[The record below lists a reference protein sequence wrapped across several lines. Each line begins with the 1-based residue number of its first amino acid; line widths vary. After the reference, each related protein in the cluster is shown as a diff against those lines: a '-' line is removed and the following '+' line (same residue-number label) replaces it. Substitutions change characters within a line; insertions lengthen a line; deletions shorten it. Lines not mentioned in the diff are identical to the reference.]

1 MDTVILN
8 NDSKSD
14 LKLLINLAKKLGI
27 KAKFLNEEGKEDIG
41 ILNAIKQGRTG
52 EYVNT
57 DNFVKKLRK

>member
-8 NDSKSD
+8 SDSKSD

-27 KAKFLNEEGKEDIG
+27 KAKFLSEEEKEEIG
-41 ILNAIKQGRTG
+41 ILNAIKQERTG